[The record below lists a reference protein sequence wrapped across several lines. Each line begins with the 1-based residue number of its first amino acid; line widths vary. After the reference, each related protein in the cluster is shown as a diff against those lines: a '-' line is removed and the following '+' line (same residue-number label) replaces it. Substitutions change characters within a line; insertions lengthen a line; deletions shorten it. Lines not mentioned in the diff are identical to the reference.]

1 MKWWVP
7 GPGGSRLKNAE
18 EKYAQVES
26 IYRGRGEKKTMTEN
40 FNLGVRFPGSFYVTF
55 TISGGNMS
63 DRPVHTLI
71 PVHNHALPDHMECP
85 PYLEFWRK
93 GLRSIHIQEL
103 YSKKTL
109 VVILMM
115 TAWRMMCFCSP
126 HFLGFFLISS
136 RKWSLPLVASLNFN
150 LHLSIERH
158 SRFVYGISRLKLD
171 LQLLTAAF
179 WGIISI

>member
-1 MKWWVP
+1 MLKRNTLKLNPSTGVGVKRKPWLKISISVSD
-7 GPGGSRLKNAE
+7 SR
-18 EKYAQVES
+18 
-26 IYRGRGEKKTMTEN
+26 
-40 FNLGVRFPGSFYVTF
+40 SFYVTF

-136 RKWSLPLVASLNFN
+136 RKWSLPLLASLNFN